1 MLTAIREAFRGNSH
15 KQCPCFEI
23 PFVLFCFSVLF
34 FLVMY
39 TLTNTFPL
47 PCIPIVIRFVFLT
60 SFHPPVKRI
69 AVVTGKHSGNRALY
83 LYSYRQRFEFSTAY
97 IFLLFYIVL

>member
-1 MLTAIREAFRGNSH
+1 
-15 KQCPCFEI
+15 
-23 PFVLFCFSVLF
+23 
-34 FLVMY
+34 
-39 TLTNTFPL
+39 
-47 PCIPIVIRFVFLT
+47 VFLT